1 MNNNM
6 YVYKNVVFFL
16 GIHDYYRVQRMT
28 KWSHFFIKP
37 TNTSRYEKR
46 STVYINNDAF

>member
-1 MNNNM
+1 M
-6 YVYKNVVFFL
+6 YVYKKYRFLL
-16 GIHDYYRVQRMT
+16 GILNYGSEQRMT